1 MLRVSRAKSVPAHLG
16 FGAQDLDI
24 VPVGPTVNLVSLK
37 TLADY
42 FAACSTCLLYAQL
55 SAHAQLRCSRTRLN
69 AFRTVPAILSPPHT
83 LQAAKALCALHGK
96 HSLSAASAG
105 KNATTARHLLHRSSP
120 RHADDT
126 TTNETASPK

>member
-69 AFRTVPAILSPPHT
+69 AFRPVAAIPSPPHT
-83 LQAAKALCALHGK
+83 LQLQKLSVLFTASTPEAP
-96 HSLSAASAG
+96 HSTG
-105 KNATTARHLLHRSSP
+105 KNATTARHLLHRGGP
-120 RHADDT
+120 RRADT
-126 TTNETASPK
+126 KTTNRTASNK